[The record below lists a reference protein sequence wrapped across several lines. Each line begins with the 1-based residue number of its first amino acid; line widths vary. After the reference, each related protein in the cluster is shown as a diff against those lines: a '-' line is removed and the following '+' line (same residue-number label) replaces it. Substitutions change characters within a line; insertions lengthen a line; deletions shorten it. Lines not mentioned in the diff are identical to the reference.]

1 MARKKAYHH
10 GNLRQALIDAAF
22 ELIEEGGVPALTLR
36 EVARRVGVTHAAP
49 KRHFADRGALVA
61 ALAEQGF
68 RGLAAHVEAVRSSR
82 QPRDSAER
90 LRALGIAY
98 IEYAIAHPA
107 HLRVMFSP
115 EIVDKSR
122 YPDLQRAADAV
133 HDMLHGGIEQAQR
146 DGLLSRGDP
155 NALAFAAWSMVHGC
169 ATLLI
174 DGQARQTP
182 VRTLID
188 LAVKTLH
195 DGLDA
200 RAPKTVTRRASRRA
214 RR

>member
-1 MARKKAYHH
+1 MPRKKAYHH

-22 ELIEEGGVPALTLR
+22 ELIVERGVPALTLR

-49 KRHFADRGALVA
+49 KRHFADRSALVA

-82 QPRDSAER
+82 QPRDSAEE
-90 LRALGIAY
+90 LRALGVAY
-98 IEYAIAHPA
+98 IEYAVAHPA

-115 EIVDKSR
+115 EVADKTR
-122 YPDLQRAADAV
+122 YPELQRAADAV
-133 HDMLHGGIEQAQR
+133 HDMLHGGIEKAQR
-146 DGLLSRGDP
+146 EGSIVRGDP
-155 NALAFAAWSMVHGC
+155 NPLAFAAWSMVHGC

-182 VRTLID
+182 PRTLIET
-188 LAVKTLH
+188 AVRALH
-195 DGLDA
+195 EGVEPREA
-200 RAPKTVTRRASRRA
+200 TSGRAGA
-214 RR
+214 RRKRR